1 MARRLLPV
9 VLLLSACASTPPRD
23 YRADC
28 IAMGYTGNAVAQC
41 AQYVASEDQA
51 RRLAAFQMLMQ
62 NPPLKWQPV
71 QQMPAP
77 AQLPTQRR
85 SVCRPVGNQVEC
97 VTQ

>member
-1 MARRLLPV
+1 MRRLLPL

-28 IAMGYTGNAVAQC
+28 MAMGYTGDAVAQC

-51 RRLAAFQMLMQ
+51 RRQAAFQMFMQ
-62 NPPLKWQPV
+62 NPPLRWNNIQAP
-71 QQMPAP
+71 PAP
-77 AQLPTQRR
+77 TQLPVPRR